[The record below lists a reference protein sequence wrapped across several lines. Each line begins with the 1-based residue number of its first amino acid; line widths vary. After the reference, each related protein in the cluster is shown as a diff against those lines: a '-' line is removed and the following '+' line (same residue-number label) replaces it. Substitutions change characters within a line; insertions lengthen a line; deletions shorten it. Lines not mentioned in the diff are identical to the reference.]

1 MFKYLG
7 SVFVFFNV
15 AICFISKAG
24 EEDKLLEINK
34 KMAEKVFCFFYLTIL
49 FLLCNIFIF
58 LKSVIF
64 DNNLF
69 GTVSTQFG
77 LNITQICLA
86 EDCSEDQVRYQ

>member
-1 MFKYLG
+1 M
-7 SVFVFFNV
+7 

-34 KMAEKVFCFFYLTIL
+34 KMAEKVFCFFLTIL

-86 EDCSEDQVRYQ
+86 EDCSEDEVRYQ